1 MASQFSVLPTLLFV
15 LLMIATGIRL
25 SECTNF
31 TILNNCKETIW
42 PGITANDNLTSDN
55 ANPPYSPPRLVG
67 AVAYGAAPGCNFDK
81 NNVGTCQTGSC
92 GTTLKCFGPG
102 QPPFSIAEFTLGQ
115 VDYYDVS
122 LVDGFNLPVV
132 ITPVNGKG
140 NCSVAGCES
149 DLRSKC
155 PPELALVSSG
165 KTIACRSACNVFNTD
180 EYCCRGAYSDP
191 VSCVPT
197 NYSKIFKQACPVAY
211 SYAHDDPTS
220 VLTCSTTDY
229 IVTFCPSKNQ
239 TQCTYHNKKLVCSRS
254 GSESDGL
261 NSKAFFQRW
270 WILMLPIATNTH
282 LFTIL
287 IGRPFHLAVL
297 DHYDLGF
304 VSNRVPNGTG
314 WTATLPKP
322 VSEVPSPQRNL
333 HKSSTGNGESPSEP
347 SDEQSLIPKCNF
359 SPMKGIKKKT
369 VVVRDRRG
377 EDRPESGRRPTVKR
391 ADHEGWPRGETDRKE
406 G

>member
-55 ANPPYSPPRLVG
+55 GFALKPSQS
-67 AVAYGAAPGCNFDK
+67 AIFTAPSSWGGRIWGRTGCNFDK

-229 IVTFCPSKNQ
+229 IVTFCPSQNQ
-239 TQCTYHNKKLVCSRS
+239 TQCTYHDKKLVCSRS
-254 GSESDGL
+254 GSESGGL

-270 WILMLPIATNTH
+270 WILMLP
-282 LFTIL
+282 LLPIL
-287 IGRPFHLAVL
+287 TYLPF
-297 DHYDLGF
+297 
-304 VSNRVPNGTG
+304 
-314 WTATLPKP
+314 
-322 VSEVPSPQRNL
+322 
-333 HKSSTGNGESPSEP
+333 
-347 SDEQSLIPKCNF
+347 
-359 SPMKGIKKKT
+359 
-369 VVVRDRRG
+369 
-377 EDRPESGRRPTVKR
+377 
-391 ADHEGWPRGETDRKE
+391 
-406 G
+406 